1 MMALA
6 FLYFLIPLVS
16 AASWKENTLI
26 SLSQTIATSESLR
39 NCWICHFKF
48 ETISEDYVPFMVP
61 VTDFSTVPE
70 PITYYALPPPATTF
84 KVRIAALPGK
94 IQIPCLTL
102 SEEITTAGK
111 VTTGP
116 PRSLDFIVKKCDKKN
131 PLICKNGKCERAQD
145 DTILCQRVRKVGRNV
160 RELWEACSGRDPW
173 LENVMSVLPQNEGI
187 NFDTMGGI
195 TCAPPGYYFVCGTG
209 RDPKG
214 EGWAHRCLDSWEME
228 GSCLLGYIRMPFAL
242 YSLEST
248 SSLPKSNT
256 HLKRM
261 ILAEYEGN
269 KGQSVL
275 GNLTLTARIYVN
287 RDMTHNLSAT
297 IGQIAEDTAKSIAA
311 QHTSLNSLTRVVLGN
326 RIAQDFLLAKQG
338 GVCVM
343 ANNTC
348 CTYIN
353 TSGEVETQVNRIL
366 QKATWLQDVHK
377 EDAHQDLFS
386 WLPSEIGRL
395 F

>member
-6 FLYFLIPLVS
+6 FLYCLIPLVS
-16 AASWKENTLI
+16 ATSWKENRL
-26 SLSQTIATSESLR
+26 SLNIDRGGNLNDCVKCQTNHELV
-39 NCWICHFKF
+39 
-48 ETISEDYVPFMVP
+48 VPI
-61 VTDFSTVPE
+61 TDFDTVPD
-70 PITYYALPPPATTF
+70 PITFYNHPPLGVTWQVQLT
-84 KVRIAALPGK
+84 KEHHN
-94 IQIPCLTL
+94 IPVPCFNL
-102 SEEITTAGK
+102 SEIISVGGK

-116 PRSLDFIVKKCDKKN
+116 PRSLKFILKKCDEQN
-131 PLICKNGKCERAQD
+131 PLKCTIDKCVKSKN
-145 DTILCQRVRKVGRNV
+145 DTNLCQRAKQVGYHVNG
-160 RELWEACSGRDPW
+160 LWKACSGSHPW
-173 LENVMSVLPQNEGI
+173 LDNIISELPKNERI
-187 NFDTMGGI
+187 NDTTLGGI
-195 TCAPPGYYFVCGTG
+195 TCSPRGYIFVCGTG
-209 RDPKG
+209 SDSPSR
-214 EGWAHRCLDSWEME
+214 GWAHRCLDSWQMEGWEME

-242 YSLEST
+242 YSLESI

-275 GNLTLTARIYVN
+275 GNLTQTARVYVN

-386 WLPSEIGRL
+386 WLPSEIAGL